1 MAETSF
7 SCDVSQGFNF
17 QKDAQDLVGH
27 ISKLKIGDKDMAVD
41 LGVTNPEDLAG
52 DKIKVVGVVSDIY
65 WEGGFAQPIQFS
77 CQVSNANKK
86 TLAILTNSEM
96 SNTAVEFAFEIYDY
110 DPDEKKYYKAFHT
123 DGAAIKGLVEKS
135 GGSLSIG
142 ISTDQS
148 MEVMSP
154 NNFTLTLGVMPEDT
168 EQETHL
174 AFSVS
179 VKLVKRWGV
188 TVAA

>member
-17 QKDAQDLVGH
+17 KKDAQDIVGH
-27 ISKLKIGDKDMAVD
+27 ISKLKIGDKDMEVD

-52 DKIKVVGVVSDIY
+52 DKIKVVGVASDIY
-65 WEGGFAQPIQFS
+65 WEGGFAEPIQFT

-86 TLAILTNSEM
+86 TLAILTNTEM
-96 SNTAVEFAFEIYDY
+96 SNTTVEFAFEIYDY

-123 DGAAIKGLVEKS
+123 DGKAIKGLVQKS
-135 GGSLSIG
+135 GGSLSIA

-148 MEVMSP
+148 TEVMSP
-154 NNFTLTLGVMPEDT
+154 NNFTLSLGVMPEDT

-179 VKLVKRWGV
+179 AKVVKRWGV

>member
-17 QKDAQDLVGH
+17 KKDAQDIVGH
-27 ISKLKIGDKDMAVD
+27 ISKLKIGDKEMEVD
-41 LGVTNPEDLAG
+41 LAVTNPEDLAG
-52 DKIKVVGVVSDIY
+52 DKIKVVGVVSGIY
-65 WEGGFAQPIQFS
+65 WEGGFAEPIQFS

-86 TLAILTNSEM
+86 TLAILTNTEM
-96 SNTAVEFAFEIYDY
+96 SNTTVEFAFEIYDY

-123 DGAAIKGLVEKS
+123 DGKAMKGLVEKS
-135 GGSLSIG
+135 GGSLSIS

-148 MEVMSP
+148 MEVVSP
-154 NNFTLTLGVMPEDT
+154 NNFTLSLGVMPEDT

-179 VKLVKRWGV
+179 DKVVKRWGV

>member
-17 QKDAQDLVGH
+17 KKDAQDIVGH
-27 ISKLKIGDKDMAVD
+27 ISKLKIGDKDMEVD

-52 DKIKVVGVVSDIY
+52 DKIKVVGVASDIY
-65 WEGGFAQPIQFS
+65 WEGGFAEPIQFT

-86 TLAILTNSEM
+86 TLAILTNTEM
-96 SNTAVEFAFEIYDY
+96 SNTTVEFAFEIYDY

-123 DGAAIKGLVEKS
+123 DGKAIKGLVQKS
-135 GGSLSIG
+135 GGSLSIA

-148 MEVMSP
+148 TEVMSP
-154 NNFTLTLGVMPEDT
+154 NNFTLSLGVMPEDT

-179 VKLVKRWGV
+179 DKVVKRWGV

>member
-17 QKDAQDLVGH
+17 KKDAQDIVGH
-27 ISKLKIGDKDMAVD
+27 ISKLKIGEKDMDVD
-41 LGVTNPEDLAG
+41 LAVTNPEDVTG

-65 WEGGFAQPIQFS
+65 WNGGFAEPIQFS

-96 SNTAVEFAFEIYDY
+96 SNTTVEFAFEVYDY
-110 DPDEKKYYKAFHT
+110 DPEEKKYFKAFHT

-135 GGSLSIG
+135 GGSLSIA

-154 NNFTLTLGVMPEDT
+154 NNFTLSLGVMPEDT

-179 VKLVKRWGV
+179 DKLVKRWGV

>member
-17 QKDAQDLVGH
+17 KKDAQDIVGH
-27 ISKLKIGDKDMAVD
+27 ISKLKIGEKDMDVD
-41 LGVTNPEDLAG
+41 LAVTNPEDLAG

-65 WEGGFAQPIQFS
+65 WEGGFAEPIQFS

-86 TLAILTNSEM
+86 TLAILTNTEM
-96 SNTAVEFAFEIYDY
+96 SNTTVEFAFEIYDY

-154 NNFTLTLGVMPEDT
+154 NNFTLSLGVMPEDT

-179 VKLVKRWGV
+179 DKVVKRWGV

>member
-17 QKDAQDLVGH
+17 QKDAQDIVGH
-27 ISKLKIGDKDMAVD
+27 ISKLKIGGKDMDVD
-41 LGVTNPEDLAG
+41 LAVTNPEKLSG

-96 SNTAVEFAFEIYDY
+96 SDTSVEFAFEIYDY
-110 DPDEKKYYKAFHT
+110 DPDKKQYYKAFHT
-123 DGAAIKGLVEKS
+123 EGKALKGLVEKS

-179 VKLVKRWGV
+179 DKLVKRWGV
-188 TVAA
+188 TVKA

>member
-7 SCDVSQGFNF
+7 NCDVSQGFNF

-27 ISKLKIGDKDMAVD
+27 ISKLKIGDKDMDID
-41 LGVTNPEDLAG
+41 LGVTNPVDLKG
-52 DKIKVVGVVSDIY
+52 DKIKVVGVASDIY

-86 TLAILTNSEM
+86 TLAILTNSDL

-110 DPDEKKYYKAFHT
+110 DPDKKEYYKAFHT
-123 DGAAIKGLVEKS
+123 DGAALKGLVEKS
-135 GGSLSIG
+135 GGSLSIS
-142 ISTDQS
+142 IS
-148 MEVMSP
+148 MEQSGEVVTP
-154 NNFTLTLGVMPEDT
+154 NNFTLSLGVMPEDT
-168 EQETHL
+168 EQTTHL

-179 VKLVKRWGV
+179 DKLVKRWGV

>member
-17 QKDAQDLVGH
+17 KKDAQDIVGH
-27 ISKLKIGDKDMAVD
+27 ISKLKIGEKDMDVD
-41 LGVTNPEDLAG
+41 LAVTNPEDLAG

-86 TLAILTNSEM
+86 TLAILTNTEM
-96 SNTAVEFAFEIYDY
+96 SNTTVEFAFEIYDY

-135 GGSLSIG
+135 GGSLSIA

-154 NNFTLTLGVMPEDT
+154 NNFTLSLGVMPEDT

-179 VKLVKRWGV
+179 DKLVKRWGV

>member
-17 QKDAQDLVGH
+17 KKDAQDIVGH
-27 ISKLKIGDKDMAVD
+27 ISKLKIGDKDMEVD
-41 LGVTNPEDLAG
+41 LAVTNPEDLAG
-52 DKIKVVGVVSDIY
+52 DKIKVVGVASDIY
-65 WEGGFAQPIQFS
+65 WEGGFAEPIQFS

-86 TLAILTNSEM
+86 TLAILTNTEM
-96 SNTAVEFAFEIYDY
+96 SNTSVEFAFEVYDY

-123 DGAAIKGLVEKS
+123 DGAAIKGLVQKS
-135 GGSLSIG
+135 GGSLSIA

-154 NNFTLTLGVMPEDT
+154 NNFTLSLGIMPEDT

-179 VKLVKRWGV
+179 DKVVKRWGV

>member
-1 MAETSF
+1 MA
-7 SCDVSQGFNF
+7 
-17 QKDAQDLVGH
+17 
-27 ISKLKIGDKDMAVD
+27 
-41 LGVTNPEDLAG
+41 VTNPEDLSG

-65 WEGGFAQPIQFS
+65 WNGGFAEPIQFS

-96 SNTAVEFAFEIYDY
+96 SNTTVEFAFEIYDY
-110 DPDEKKYYKAFHT
+110 DPEEKKYFKAFHT

-179 VKLVKRWGV
+179 DKLVKRWGV

>member
-17 QKDAQDLVGH
+17 KKDAQDIVGH
-27 ISKLKIGDKDMAVD
+27 ISKLKIGEKDMDVD
-41 LGVTNPEDLAG
+41 LAVTNPEDLAG

-65 WEGGFAQPIQFS
+65 WEGGFAEPIQFS

-86 TLAILTNSEM
+86 TLAILTNTEM
-96 SNTAVEFAFEIYDY
+96 SNTTVEFAFEIYDY

-123 DGAAIKGLVEKS
+123 DGAAMKGLVEKS
-135 GGSLSIG
+135 GGSLSIA
-142 ISTDQS
+142 ISMDQS

-179 VKLVKRWGV
+179 DKVVKRWGV

>member
-17 QKDAQDLVGH
+17 KKDAQDIVGH
-27 ISKLKIGDKDMAVD
+27 ISKLKIGEKDMDVD
-41 LGVTNPEDLAG
+41 LAMTNPEDLAG

-65 WEGGFAQPIQFS
+65 WNGGFAEPIQFS

-96 SNTAVEFAFEIYDY
+96 SNTTVEFAFEVYDY
-110 DPDEKKYYKAFHT
+110 DPEEKKYFKAFHT
-123 DGAAIKGLVEKS
+123 DGAAIKGLVQKS
-135 GGSLSIG
+135 GGSLSIA

-154 NNFTLTLGVMPEDT
+154 NNFTLSLGVMPEDT

-179 VKLVKRWGV
+179 DKLVKRWGV

>member
-17 QKDAQDLVGH
+17 KKDAQDIVGH
-27 ISKLKIGDKDMAVD
+27 ISKLKIGEKDMDVD
-41 LGVTNPEDLAG
+41 LAVTNPEDLPG
-52 DKIKVVGVVSDIY
+52 DKIKVVGILSDIY

-86 TLAILTNSEM
+86 TLAILTNTEM
-96 SNTAVEFAFEIYDY
+96 SNTTVEFAFEIYDY

-123 DGAAIKGLVEKS
+123 DGAAMKGLVEKS
-135 GGSLSIG
+135 GGSLSIA
-142 ISTDQS
+142 ISMDQS

-179 VKLVKRWGV
+179 DKLVKRWGV

>member
-17 QKDAQDLVGH
+17 KKDAQDIVGH
-27 ISKLKIGDKDMAVD
+27 ISKLKIGEKDMDVD
-41 LGVTNPEDLAG
+41 LAVTNPEDLAG

-65 WEGGFAQPIQFS
+65 WEGGFAEPIQFS

-86 TLAILTNSEM
+86 TLAILTNTEM
-96 SNTAVEFAFEIYDY
+96 SNTTVEFAFEIYDY

-123 DGAAIKGLVEKS
+123 DGTAMKGLVQKS
-135 GGSLSIG
+135 GGSLSIA

-154 NNFTLTLGVMPEDT
+154 NNFTLSLGVMPEDT

-179 VKLVKRWGV
+179 DKVVKRWGV

>member
-52 DKIKVVGVVSDIY
+52 DKIKVVGVASDIY
-65 WEGGFAQPIQFS
+65 WEGGFAEPIQFT

-86 TLAILTNSEM
+86 TLAILTNTEM
-96 SNTAVEFAFEIYDY
+96 SNTTVEFAFEIYDY

-123 DGAAIKGLVEKS
+123 DGKAIKGLVQKS
-135 GGSLSIG
+135 GGSLSIA

-148 MEVMSP
+148 MEVISP
-154 NNFTLTLGVMPEDT
+154 NNFTLSLGVMPEDT

-179 VKLVKRWGV
+179 DKLVKRWGV

>member
-17 QKDAQDLVGH
+17 KKDAQDIVGH
-27 ISKLKIGDKDMAVD
+27 ISKLKIGEKDMDVD
-41 LGVTNPEDLAG
+41 LAVTNPEDLSG

-65 WEGGFAQPIQFS
+65 WEGGFAEPIQFS

-96 SNTAVEFAFEIYDY
+96 SNTTVEFAFEVYDY
-110 DPDEKKYYKAFHT
+110 DPEEKKYFKAFHT

-135 GGSLSIG
+135 GGSLSIA

-154 NNFTLTLGVMPEDT
+154 NNFTLSLGVMPEDT

-179 VKLVKRWGV
+179 DKLVKRWGV

>member
-17 QKDAQDLVGH
+17 KKDAQDIVGH
-27 ISKLKIGDKDMAVD
+27 ISKLKIGDKDMEVD
-41 LGVTNPEDLAG
+41 LAVTNPEDLAG
-52 DKIKVVGVVSDIY
+52 DKIKVVGVASDIY
-65 WEGGFAQPIQFS
+65 WEGGFAEPIQFS

-86 TLAILTNSEM
+86 TLAILTNTEM
-96 SNTAVEFAFEIYDY
+96 SNTSVEFAFEVYDY

-123 DGAAIKGLVEKS
+123 DGAAIKGLVQKS
-135 GGSLSIG
+135 GGSLSIA

-154 NNFTLTLGVMPEDT
+154 NNFTLSLGVMPEDT

-179 VKLVKRWGV
+179 DKVVKRWGV

>member
-17 QKDAQDLVGH
+17 KKDAQDIVGH
-27 ISKLKIGDKDMAVD
+27 ISKLKIGEKDMDVD
-41 LGVTNPEDLAG
+41 LAVTNPEDLAG

-65 WEGGFAQPIQFS
+65 WEGGFAEPIQFS

-96 SNTAVEFAFEIYDY
+96 SNTTVEFAFEVYDY
-110 DPDEKKYYKAFHT
+110 DPEEKKYFKAFHT

-135 GGSLSIG
+135 GGSLSIA

-154 NNFTLTLGVMPEDT
+154 NNFTLSLGIMPEDT

-179 VKLVKRWGV
+179 DKLVKRWGV